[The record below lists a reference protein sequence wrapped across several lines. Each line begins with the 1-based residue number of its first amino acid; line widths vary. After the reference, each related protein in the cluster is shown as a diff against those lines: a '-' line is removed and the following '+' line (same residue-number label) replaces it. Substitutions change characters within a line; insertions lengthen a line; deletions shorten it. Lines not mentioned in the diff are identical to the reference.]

1 MGKRFFQATLS
12 AMILFCA
19 MGYYFLL
26 VSQAPRIALDGI
38 QYGKGSE
45 ILIQVESG
53 KNASQIAEDFSQAGI
68 VNHAEALAVWFSRF
82 GIDRAIRPGTYA
94 IRKGSPWEVAKQM
107 QRAKPET
114 DLVTLLPGMTWH
126 DILENF
132 SVTSEEL
139 RDILADD
146 SNFPTETHPFL
157 PEKTHDRLA
166 FLLPETYQVIPGD
179 QRLNQLIRS
188 ASSAWW
194 KQTGRN
200 AVDAVDTGGVE
211 KTEAIWRA
219 ATVASLVEKE
229 SAAKEERPVIAGV
242 IANRLRK
249 DMPLQIDATVV
260 YAWRLRGENLTRV
273 LHRHLEVDSP
283 YNTYKI
289 KGLPPGPICVPSKES
304 WQAAMKPEETPFL
317 FYVAGEDGK
326 HRFSRTYKEHLKMIR
341 EIRK

>member
-1 MGKRFFQATLS
+1 MGKRLFQAVLS

-19 MGYYFLL
+19 TGYYFLL
-26 VSQAPRIALDGI
+26 VSQAPRIVLDVI
-38 QYGKGSE
+38 QYGEGPE
-45 ILIQVESG
+45 ILIQVKSG
-53 KNASQIAEDFSQAGI
+53 ENASQIAEDFSQAGI
-68 VNHAEALAVWFSRF
+68 VDHAEALAVWFSRF
-82 GIDRAIRPGTYA
+82 GIDRTIRPGTYA

-126 DILENF
+126 DILETY
-132 SVTSEEL
+132 SVTSGEL
-139 RDILADD
+139 KAILAEN
-146 SNFPTETHPFL
+146 SNFPKETHPFL
-157 PEKTHDRLA
+157 PEKALDRLA
-166 FLLPETYQVIPGD
+166 FLLPETYQVAPGD

-194 KQTGRN
+194 KQIGRN
-200 AVDAVDTGGVE
+200 IVDAVDTGDVE
-211 KTEAIWRA
+211 KAEAIWRA

-229 SAAKEERPVIAGV
+229 SAAEEERPVIAGV
-242 IANRLRK
+242 IENRLRK
-249 DMPLQIDATVV
+249 GMPLQIDATVV

-304 WQAAMKPEETPFL
+304 WEAALKPEETPFL
-317 FYVAGEDGK
+317 FYVAGDDGK
-326 HRFSRTYKEHLKMIR
+326 HRFSRTYKEHLKKIR